1 MFFKKIKLK
10 IILFFKIFILA
21 PKIWQ
26 KPKKT
31 DILIYD
37 ASGSELL
44 LPYFKGRD
52 VSILYTRGE
61 FVNIFCLFCII
72 FNREFWKGK
81 CLSAYLKSYVKATSP
96 ILVVTYIDNSHA
108 FYKISKAFP
117 STKTILVQNGVRDNW
132 LDLIANNTNYHVDY
146 MCVFG
151 YYVGKYYNKHISGNI
166 IPIGSFKNNEIEKV
180 KKAKDTDNILFIS
193 QWLNKPKT
201 KEPFYIDYKG
211 LPIYWEDFFEAE
223 TSLLNFLSDWC
234 FVNNKKLVICGRE
247 KDNDSLEKDFY
258 AHHLKVCLWEYVP
271 ITSNYSSYKLIDAA
285 EIVVSIDS
293 TLGYESIARGKKT
306 AVLSCRGGSFN
317 SEFRKFGWP
326 VDLPNNGP
334 FWTNDLDEIQF
345 KRVMDYLNVINHD
358 NWEQSRQRFMS
369 GIMDFD
375 PGNTRFVALLE
386 KLLPKSGSQLHAN

>member
-1 MFFKKIKLK
+1 MLFKKIKLK

-166 IPIGSFKNNEIEKV
+166 IPIGSFTNNEIEKV

-201 KEPFYIDYKG
+201 KEPLYIDYKG
-211 LPIYWEDFFEAE
+211 LPIYWEDFFETE
-223 TSLLNFLSDWC
+223 TSLLYFLGDWC

-247 KDNDSLEKDFY
+247 KVKDSSEYEFYIDKLSNSKCSWEFIPRKD
-258 AHHLKVCLWEYVP
+258 HQ
-271 ITSNYSSYKLIDAA
+271 NSYKLLDSAQ
-285 EIVVSIDS
+285 IVVSIDS
-293 TLGYESIARGKKT
+293 TLGYESISRGNKT
-306 AVLSCRGGSFN
+306 AIFSIRGSYIDN
-317 SEFRKFGWP
+317 NFRKFGWP
-326 VDLPNNGP
+326 NVFPENGP
-334 FWTNDLDEIQF
+334 FWTNSKTRLGFQLTSI
-345 KRVMDYLNVINHD
+345 MNLLNKSNPEDWNKIY
-358 NWEQSRQRFMS
+358 QSY
-369 GIMDFD
+369 
-375 PGNTRFVALLE
+375 AE
-386 KLLPKSGSQLHAN
+386 KLVQHDPKNEIFRKLINKILSKTER

>member
-1 MFFKKIKLK
+1 MLFKQIKLK
-10 IILFFKIFILA
+10 IILFLKIFILA

-247 KDNDSLEKDFY
+247 EVKDSSEYEFY
-258 AHHLKVCLWEYVP
+258 IDKLSNSKYSWEFIP
-271 ITSNYSSYKLIDAA
+271 RKNHQNSYKLLDSAQ
-285 EIVVSIDS
+285 IVVSIDS
-293 TLGYESIARGKKT
+293 TLGYESISRGNKT
-306 AVLSCRGGSFN
+306 AIFSIRGSYIGN
-317 SEFRKFGWP
+317 NFRKFGWP
-326 VDLPNNGP
+326 NVFPENGP
-334 FWTNDLDEIQF
+334 FWTNSKARLGF
-345 KRVMDYLNVINHD
+345 HLA
-358 NWEQSRQRFMS
+358 S
-369 GIMDFD
+369 IMD
-375 PGNTRFVALLE
+375 LLNKSNPEEWNKIYQPYAE
-386 KLLPKSGSQLHAN
+386 KLMQYDPKNEIFRKLINKILSKSES

>member
-1 MFFKKIKLK
+1 MLFKKIKLK
-10 IILFFKIFILA
+10 IILFLKIFILA

-201 KEPFYIDYKG
+201 KEPLYIDYKG
-211 LPIYWEDFFEAE
+211 LPIYWEDFFETE
-223 TSLLNFLSDWC
+223 TSLLNFLGDWC

-247 KDNDSLEKDFY
+247 EVKDSSEYEFYIDKLSNSKFSWEFIPRKD
-258 AHHLKVCLWEYVP
+258 HQ
-271 ITSNYSSYKLIDAA
+271 NSYKLLDSAQ
-285 EIVVSIDS
+285 IVVSIDS
-293 TLGYESIARGKKT
+293 TLGYESISRGNKT
-306 AVLSCRGGSFN
+306 AIFSIRGSYIGN
-317 SEFRKFGWP
+317 NFRKFGWP
-326 VDLPNNGP
+326 NVFPENGP
-334 FWTNDLDEIQF
+334 FWTNSKARLGF
-345 KRVMDYLNVINHD
+345 HLA
-358 NWEQSRQRFMS
+358 S
-369 GIMDFD
+369 IMD
-375 PGNTRFVALLE
+375 LLNKSNPEEWNKIYQPYAE
-386 KLLPKSGSQLHAN
+386 KLMQHDPKNEIFRKLINKILSKTER